1 MIAFN
6 KCHLL
11 AATLIFLRRRRH
23 SRKNAAATLLNKN
36 IRAWIRITNLY
47 RKISGAFVSPEI
59 WPRITLLS
67 SWRQYIPS
75 FKLVNETLFWKSLNI
90 WNSEDFQLLIID
102 ARRVIE
108 NTFGILVARWRVFQ
122 KPIDAKPERVE
133 KIILAAIALHNYLR
147 KTDNAC
153 YTPNGFVDSEDNS
166 GNIVPGQWRSI
177 LDGNSLQNVRPIR
190 NQKYTRTAIETREA
204 LANYLATDGSV
215 SWQLDYIR
223 RTGNE

>member
-1 MIAFN
+1 MLV
-6 KCHLL
+6 KLL
-11 AATLIFLRRRRH
+11 R
-23 SRKNAAATLLNKN
+23 
-36 IRAWIRITNLY
+36 
-47 RKISGAFVSPEI
+47 
-59 WPRITLLS
+59 
-67 SWRQYIPS
+67 
-75 FKLVNETLFWKSLNI
+75 
-90 WNSEDFQLLIID
+90 
-102 ARRVIE
+102 
-108 NTFGILVARWRVFQ
+108 TFGILVARWRVFQ

-133 KIILAAIALHNYLR
+133 KIILVAIALHNYLR
-147 KTDNAC
+147 QTDKC
-153 YTPNGFVDSEDNS
+153 TMFMDSEDNS

>member
-1 MIAFN
+1 MV
-6 KCHLL
+6 LL
-11 AATLIFLRRRRH
+11 GICDARYCFSDVDVGDYGSNNDSGVLKNLRM
-23 SRKNAAATLLNKN
+23 SRKFGANKMNIPNPTKIPESDDLELPYFLLGDEVFPLSNWLMRSYSGN
-36 IRAWIRITNLY
+36 TWTSET
-47 RKISGAFVSPEI
+47 RKIFNY
-59 WPRITLLS
+59 WLS
-67 SWRQYIPS
+67 H
-75 FKLVNETLFWKSLNI
+75 V
-90 WNSEDFQLLIID
+90 
-102 ARRVIE
+102 RRVIE
-108 NTFGILVARWRVFQ
+108 NIFGILVARWRVFQ
-122 KPIDAKPERVE
+122 KSIDAKPERVK

-147 KTDNAC
+147 QTSNAC

-166 GNIVPGQWRSI
+166 RNIVPGQWRSI